1 MPRSVKLPL
10 SVEVMSRGIATVLIC
25 IAVKIRV
32 TPMMPPRIAGSM
44 AEVLWL
50 QLLNGPA
57 TAALLTIPI
66 SYLQDAIKGRVGLS
80 TSLLDVTHVVAAIVS
95 ATLFGV
101 LTGSVQNYPQLM
113 VVAAGMAAAGAAV
126 LFAAHRLLPQAV
138 PATSR

>member
-1 MPRSVKLPL
+1 VRDGGVHHASH
-10 SVEVMSRGIATVLIC
+10 RAIARHGPDRHEPVLH
-25 IAVKIRV
+25 
-32 TPMMPPRIAGSM
+32 
-44 AEVLWL
+44 
-50 QLLNGPA
+50 
-57 TAALLTIPI
+57 
-66 SYLQDAIKGRVGLS
+66 GRHLRLGLS

>member
-1 MPRSVKLPL
+1 MANFWRSSGRWL
-10 SVEVMSRGIATVLIC
+10 SKHTIIICGALLYAAYLVLVSR
-25 IAVKIRV
+25 
-32 TPMMPPRIAGSM
+32 AGSM